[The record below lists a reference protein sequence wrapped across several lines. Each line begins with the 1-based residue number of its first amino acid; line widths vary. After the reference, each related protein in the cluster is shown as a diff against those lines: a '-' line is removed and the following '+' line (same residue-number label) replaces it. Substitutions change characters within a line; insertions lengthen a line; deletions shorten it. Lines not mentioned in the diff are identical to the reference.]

1 MFPDFNSYNQFY
13 GGFNNDPFNSVP
25 VNSVPGSGF
34 GGFNCNMFPQS
45 SNNNEEILNI
55 SQAVELIRKSVGDE
69 RADELFYEQ
78 LINQAPS
85 EKEKNIICSIRDDE
99 KKHNSILRELYFNIT
114 GQMIQPE
121 PMMNMENNNNDS
133 CGCDDK
139 EENKSSYK
147 ENLEKGLFGELDAV
161 VKYRR
166 ILGAMPSGDSYI
178 LVMSIMTDELRHS
191 AKFNYLIHKA
201 G

>member
-1 MFPDFNSYNQFY
+1 MFPDYNSYNQFY
-13 GGFNNDPFNSVP
+13 GFNNDPFNSL
-25 VNSVPGSGF
+25 PGN
-34 GGFNCNMFPQS
+34 GFNCNMFPQS
-45 SNNNEEILNI
+45 NNNNEEILNI

-78 LINQAPS
+78 LIKQAPS

-121 PMMNMENNNNDS
+121 PMPMMNMENNN
-133 CGCDDK
+133 CDDK
-139 EENKSSYK
+139 DESKASYK

-166 ILGAMPSGDSYI
+166 IMGAMPSGDSYI

-191 AKFNYLIHKA
+191 SKFNYLIHMA